1 MLEAI
6 PAPRRLLVVD
16 PYAECER
23 LLPHLRAGR
32 WLVESCELPGAKHH
46 SFDIGLLC
54 LQPEHLR
61 RPECIKQLISLSGT
75 EWIAAL
81 SPEVLPVPGIGDFIG
96 EWFFEC
102 QTTPLDPARLLLALG
117 RAFGMARL
125 RGLSGMQNE
134 AQKPE
139 LLGHSRA
146 VRELRKLLGKLGTND
161 APVLIRGESGCG
173 KELVARTLHRH
184 SRRVGGPFVAL
195 NCGAS
200 AEAQLS
206 VELFGAGSAAGK
218 LAEAQDG
225 SLFLDEVADLP
236 LPLQLELLKR
246 LPAGQSN
253 SPNVRLL
260 AATEGDLEQAVEQG
274 RFSAPLFHWLSQQPV
289 WIAPLRQRLGDI
301 ALLAAH
307 FVALYSADSGQRPR
321 EFSKE
326 ALAAMARYHW
336 PGNVRELA
344 TRVRRSLALAE
355 GAQIEAGDLGLES
368 ALPVIGL
375 LGTLDDYKRRAEY
388 QALCDAL
395 ARYSNNLSLA
405 ARMLGVSRPTFY
417 RLLHK
422 HQLL

>member
-1 MLEAI
+1 MSEAI

-16 PYAECER
+16 PCAECEH
-23 LLPHLRAGR
+23 LLPRLRTAGWR
-32 WLVESCELPGAKHH
+32 VECCALPGAKRH

-61 RPECIKQLISLSGT
+61 RPECVKQLISLSGT
-75 EWIAAL
+75 EWVAAL
-81 SPEVLPVPGIGDFIG
+81 SPEVLPVAGLGDFIG

-102 QTTPLDPARLLLALG
+102 QPSPLDPARLLLALG
-117 RAFGMARL
+117 RAFGTARL
-125 RGLSGMQNE
+125 RGLGGVRNQ
-134 AQKPE
+134 AQEPE
-139 LLGHSRA
+139 LLGHSGA
-146 VRELRKLLGKLGTND
+146 VRELRKLLGKLGPND

-173 KELVARTLHRH
+173 KELVARTLHRY
-184 SRRVGGPFVAL
+184 SRRVGGPFVTL

-200 AEAQLS
+200 AEAQLAL
-206 VELFGAGSAAGK
+206 ELFGVGLTPGK
-218 LAEAQDG
+218 LAEAEGG
-225 SLFLDEVADLP
+225 SLFLDEVIELP
-236 LPLQLELLKR
+236 LPLQHALLKR
-246 LPAGQSN
+246 LHGGQSD

-274 RFSAPLFHWLSQQPV
+274 RFSPPLFHWLGRQPV
-289 WIAPLRQRLGDI
+289 WIAPLRQRQGDI

-321 EFSKE
+321 EFSEE

-344 TRVRRSLALAE
+344 TRVRRSFALVE
-355 GAQIEAGDLGLES
+355 GKQIEAGDLGLES
-368 ALPVIGL
+368 ALPIVGL

-395 ARYSNNLSLA
+395 ARYSSNLSLA